1 MATFK
6 ICVFAHQKRQDKK
19 FPVSI
24 RVYWRGQSS
33 YIRSEFYVTEKQINK
48 KSFELKDIY
57 IINELNRRIERF
69 EEVKSQKL
77 GYRIEL
83 YTAKELAKYL
93 VDEIKPGSDY
103 SIDFIEFSRK
113 YIEGIR
119 SQGRTSTAANMKRT
133 LNALIDFGNGR
144 DRLPI
149 GELTAKFLRQL
160 EAFLQS
166 ERVIKRKNQFGRVV
180 TTRKP
185 PVSDVTLFDY
195 MTDIRVL
202 FNAAMDEYNDEDRND
217 MKILHYPFRKY
228 KLKRRPENTKRN
240 LTPEQIAAIAA
251 LTDEELR
258 LDRAIMARDVFLLSF
273 YLVGINLVDLFEAT
287 KLRGDRLEYERSKT
301 KGRRQDR
308 AFISIRVE
316 PEALP
321 LVEKYADTTGAR
333 VFGFHNRYTTSHIFS
348 SNVNKGLKLV
358 AKAAGIDVELSTYYA
373 RHSWATIARNRCNV
387 SKDDVDLALNH
398 VDMGLRM
405 ADVYIAKDWS
415 RVDSANRLVLDTL
428 KNQHI

>member
-6 ICVFAHQKRQDKK
+6 ICVFAHQKRQDGK

-33 YIRSEFYVTEKQINK
+33 YIRSEFYVTEKQISK

-69 EEVKSQKL
+69 EEIKSQKL

-93 VDEIKPGSDY
+93 VNEIKPGSDS

-119 SQGRTSTAANMKRT
+119 NQGRTSTAANMKRT

-149 GELTAKFLRQL
+149 GELTAKYLRQL

-166 ERVIKRKNQFGRVV
+166 ERMIKRKNQFGRVV

-251 LTDEELR
+251 LTDEELS
-258 LDRAIMARDVFLLSF
+258 LDRAILARDVFLLSF

-287 KLRGDRLEYERSKT
+287 RLKGDRLEYERSKT

-308 AFISIRVE
+308 AFISIKVE

-415 RVDSANRLVLDTL
+415 RVDAANRLVLDTL
-428 KNQHI
+428 KNQRI